1 MRRIIAIEGNIG
13 SGKSTLFDLLR
24 SRPALSSVVFVE
36 EPVGLWETI
45 RDDTT
50 GESLLQRFYADPERY
65 AFAFQTMAFFS
76 RLALLNKSPDGC
88 ILVTERSLLTDRDV
102 FAKMLHDSGKIDD
115 LCYKVYLHNSASFV
129 DVAPNKII
137 YVKTEP
143 LCCEERIVR
152 RNRCGESDIS
162 IEYLRQCDE
171 YHEAM
176 VRNAT
181 SEVLE
186 LDGNREI
193 CRDAL
198 DIIEKFILEIN

>member
-1 MRRIIAIEGNIG
+1 MPFLISIEGNIG
-13 SGKSTLFDLLR
+13 SGKTNLFNLLR
-24 SRPALSSVVFVE
+24 NRPALSNVIFIE

-50 GESLLQRFYADPERY
+50 GESLLQRFYTDPERY

-76 RLALLNKSPDGC
+76 RLALLNKAPTDC
-88 ILVTERSLLTDRDV
+88 VVVTERSLLTDHDV
-102 FAKMLHDSGKIDD
+102 FAKMLHDNGKIDD

-129 DVAPNKII
+129 DVVPSKLI
-137 YVKTEP
+137 YVKTDP

-152 RNRCGESDIS
+152 RQRSGESDIS
-162 IEYLRQCDE
+162 IEYLHICDE

-176 VRNAT
+176 VRDAT

-198 DIIEKFILEIN
+198 DIIERFILQ

>member
-1 MRRIIAIEGNIG
+1 MRHIISIEGNIG
-13 SGKSTLFDLLR
+13 SGKTNLFNLLR
-24 SRPALSSVVFVE
+24 NRPALSNVIFIE

-50 GESLLQRFYADPERY
+50 GESLLQRFYTDPERY

-76 RLALLNKSPDGC
+76 RLALLNKAPTDC
-88 ILVTERSLLTDRDV
+88 VVVTERSLLTDHDV
-102 FAKMLHDSGKIDD
+102 FAKMLHDNGKIDD

-129 DVAPNKII
+129 DVVPSKLI
-137 YVKTEP
+137 YVKTDP

-152 RNRCGESDIS
+152 RQRSGESDIS
-162 IEYLRQCDE
+162 IEYLHICDE

-176 VRNAT
+176 VRDAT

-198 DIIEKFILEIN
+198 DIIERFILQ